1 MGAMQF
7 VEEGDTLSGPG
18 TGRSA
23 QLERNDIS
31 AEFRGRIH
39 GAIQDAH
46 ASTSRPI
53 GIAMPWEQPSMSWIF
68 DQSDPLGI
76 SIRAAGLGGIMLN
89 QSQHQL

>member
-68 DQSDPLGI
+68 DQSDPLDFP
-76 SIRAAGLGGIMLN
+76 SVQPVWVGLC
-89 QSQHQL
+89 